1 MVRNQITAQTN
12 EAPKKLSL
20 LKSVL
25 NFKKPLFWVIAAAIV
40 TGVAA
45 AIYFLLNLPLSEI
58 NVTESF
64 FNGCFTEYNGVYIVL
79 SENKPLNSHR
89 FFYTELHNETNEEIT
104 FSDQHV
110 FEGLRDGEWVS
121 AGLGTQTLS
130 GESHILKPNET
141 KKLTITNQGFDFF
154 KFNKYR
160 LRYTFSTENGKTYS
174 AWIELDVD
182 GKGDLDELRN
192 SHPHFFDLP
201 TEDGLAVYMWK
212 TSMYSYH
219 TCYLATMDTSG
230 VDRPLTFDSGVS
242 IKEMRNIL
250 STYDIS
256 NEKITVIPINHPDYH
271 LSIDITDEYI
281 SSATSDFWDAV
292 PESIHQVAILDVMV
306 FDVDNDG
313 EDEICRI
320 EGGPLS
326 GFFSLYFFVYETGVN
341 SPSYG
346 AMFVGDAY
354 PSDKFKIPRG
364 SYSFRECD
372 DGVIRVQCVTNDTP
386 AKVYLFDIGTSENYV
401 KLSNYETYIAA
412 EE

>member
-1 MVRNQITAQTN
+1 MVRNQITAQTS

-45 AIYFLLNLPLSEI
+45 AIYFLLNPSLPEI

-64 FNGCFTEYNGVYIVL
+64 FKGFTEYNGVYI
-79 SENKPLNSHR
+79 KLNGTEPR
-89 FFYTELHNETNEEIT
+89 NGRRIFYTLLHNETNEEIT

-154 KFNKYR
+154 KFDKYR

-174 AWIELDVD
+174 AWIELDVG

-212 TSMYSYH
+212 TSVSSYH
-219 TCYLATMDTSG
+219 TCYLATMDTSDG
-230 VDRPLTFDSGVS
+230 DRALNFDSGVS
-242 IKEMRNIL
+242 IKEMRSIL

-256 NEKITVIPINHPDYH
+256 DEKITVIPINHPDYH

-281 SSATSDFWDAV
+281 SYATSDFWDAV
-292 PESIHQVAILDVMV
+292 PESIHQVTIFDVMV

-320 EGGPLS
+320 EAGPFS
-326 GFFSLYFFVYETGVN
+326 GFFSLDFFVYETGVN
-341 SPSYG
+341 YPSYG
-346 AMFVGDAY
+346 AMFMGDDY
-354 PSDKFKIPRG
+354 PSDEFKIPRG

-386 AKVYLFDIGTSENYV
+386 AKVYLFDISASENRV
-401 KLSNYETYIAA
+401 KLSKYKTYIAA